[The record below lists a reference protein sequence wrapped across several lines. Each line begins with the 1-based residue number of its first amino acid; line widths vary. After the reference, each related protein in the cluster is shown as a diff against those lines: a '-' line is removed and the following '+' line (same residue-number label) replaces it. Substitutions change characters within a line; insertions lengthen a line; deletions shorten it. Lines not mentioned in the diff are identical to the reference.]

1 LLRQSQQELV
11 TTMKIKKAQK
21 RKHEL
26 GWKIDPE
33 IRAEVAQLT
42 ETYLPISVGSA
53 LCNWLLL
60 GAVLMVAPYLKGWW
74 VLSWVVLWV
83 IACRA
88 LRAFENL
95 THEASHYN
103 WSRKHRHLND
113 LLADWLCG
121 RWVGITVASY
131 RVTHIRHHADFEG
144 DADPCRPRFE
154 ALNFGSLDRRRRVH
168 FALGLFHKFFPYT
181 SAYRQ
186 PYLVNKKQLVATI
199 VLHASA
205 MSIGSWLVQVD
216 FWKHWLLGVILPFAA
231 FLPFLRLWAEASK
244 HHYDGNDEFEST
256 YNNSSLIDRWLIHP
270 ASDAWHLTH
279 HFVPSIPHYKLARAD
294 EFFTRNHARYATH
307 GKARR
312 GLFEEPGRA
321 WPFPQH
327 KKDLQGASDAGHAE

>member
-1 LLRQSQQELV
+1 
-11 TTMKIKKAQK
+11 MKIKKAQK